1 MIVMDNKP
9 PSPSGLPGIDHVT
22 LAGSD
27 HGLSKLS
34 VWQQSLAAGA
44 ATPPHRHDCEE
55 VVLCT
60 AGNGELHID
69 GRVMQFGAQQTVV
82 IPANV
87 THQLLNAGTESLE
100 LVAVFSIAPVEA
112 HFPNGEVIP
121 LPWRS

>member
-1 MIVMDNKP
+1 MIVLHNKG

-22 LAGSD
+22 LAGSEQ
-27 HGLSKLS
+27 GLRKLS

-55 VVLCT
+55 VVLCRSGT
-60 AGNGELHID
+60 GELHVD
-69 GRVMQFGAQQTVV
+69 GQVMRFGADDTVI

-87 THQLLNAGTESLE
+87 EHQIVNAGVAPIE
-100 LVAVFSIAPVEA
+100 LVAVFSSSPVDARFPDGAP
-112 HFPNGEVIP
+112 IP

>member
-1 MIVMDNKP
+1 MMVIDNEV

-22 LAGSD
+22 LAGSE
-27 HGLSKLS
+27 HGLRKLS

-60 AGNGELHID
+60 AGNGELHIG
-69 GRVMQFGAQQTVV
+69 GRVMLFGARQTVV
-82 IPANV
+82 IPANIE
-87 THQLLNAGTESLE
+87 HQLINAGTEPVE
-100 LVAVFSIAPVEA
+100 LLAIFSSAPVDA
-112 HFPNGEVIP
+112 RFPNGEAIP

>member
-1 MIVMDNKP
+1 MIILDNPP

-60 AGNGELHID
+60 MGTGELHI
-69 GRVMQFGAQQTVV
+69 GGKVMRFGARQTVV
-82 IPANV
+82 IPANAE
-87 THQLLNAGTESLE
+87 HQLVNAGTETME
-100 LVAVFSIAPVEA
+100 LLAVFSSAPVDA
-112 HFPNGEVIP
+112 RFPSGEPIP